1 MTEVLAGAPD
11 EVVTNAIV
19 QMVSLTPFGHTGN
32 LALITLDNGADH
44 NRPSTFGAASL
55 TSLSNAIDE
64 AQKSDAVAIAV
75 TGKPFIFAA
84 GADLSAM
91 SFLKDK
97 SQAIAIGDLGHDVFL
112 KLHESKK
119 PTFAFINGLA
129 LGGGLEVGLNCHY
142 RTLAS
147 TAFTGLPE
155 CFLGLVPGW
164 GGATLLPKL
173 VGPENA
179 VQVIIVNALNN
190 NTMMKSKDAL
200 SLGVVDAVFEPSDFL
215 ENSVKFAANVLNG
228 KNKIERKDF
237 SKDSAAFEKA
247 IATGKAAV
255 AKKYSGAQ
263 IPSPLAALDLI
274 KAAQS
279 NSVRDGFAAETKVL
293 ADLVMSDSLRA
304 SLYSFNLIQK
314 KRKKVEG
321 APKPALARKVTK
333 VGVVGAGLMASQ
345 LALLML
351 RNLKVPVVITDIDQ
365 ERVDKGLSWIK
376 SEIQKLVDKKR
387 LGSEAATR
395 LLSNISGSVDK
406 KVFANCD
413 FVIEAIFEELALKQ
427 KLFKELE
434 AIITPECV
442 LATNTSSL
450 SVEAMSE
457 GLKNPERVVGF
468 HFFNPVAVMPLLE
481 VARTTKTDDATTAT
495 AINVGKELKKTMV
508 IVKDAPAFVVNRL
521 LTRFMGEVT
530 DAMDEGTP
538 YEVADAAMAPLGF
551 PMSSLELLGLV
562 GPGVALHVSET
573 LNKNLGPRYKVSPTM
588 QRFVK
593 EGVKTFYVKDANGLN
608 IVNPAALAALEKGN
622 SASTADQV
630 RKRALEALA
639 TEAKM
644 MLDEG
649 VVATPQEI
657 DICMLLGSGWPM
669 HLGGIL
675 PYLDR
680 EGISEAV
687 CGVRFHPKSLNNSE
701 IVLAMPPCL
710 IPSSNTTTFLYRC
723 AIVIKALGSGLTH
736 LGSMTVTPTPSR

>member
-1 MTEVLAGAPD
+1 MSEVLAGAPD
-11 EVVTNAIV
+11 EVVTNAIL
-19 QMVSLTPFGHTGN
+19 QMVSLAPFGHTGN

-44 NRPSTFGAASL
+44 NRPNTFGPASL
-55 TSLSNAIDE
+55 AALSNAIDE
-64 AQKSDAVAIAV
+64 AQKSEAVAIAV

-97 SQAIAIGDLGHDVFL
+97 SQAIAIGDLGHDVFI
-112 KLHESKK
+112 KLYESKK

-215 ENSVKFAANVLNG
+215 ENSVKFAANVLSG
-228 KNKIERKDF
+228 KTKIERKDF
-237 SKDSAAFEKA
+237 SKDNAGFEKA

-263 IPSPLAALDLI
+263 IPSPLAALELI

-321 APKPALARKVTK
+321 APKPALARKVSK

-365 ERVDKGLSWIK
+365 ERVDKGLAWIK

-387 LGSEAATR
+387 LSTESASR
-395 LLSNISGSVDK
+395 LNSNISGSVDK

-457 GLKNPERVVGF
+457 GLKNPERVIGF

-530 DAMDEGTP
+530 DAIDEGTP
-538 YEVADAAMAPLGF
+538 YEIADAAMAPLGF

-593 EGVKTFYVKDANGLN
+593 EGVKTFYVKDANGVN
-608 IVNPAALAALEKGN
+608 TVNPAALAALEKGN
-622 SASTADQV
+622 KPSTAEQV

-687 CGVRFHPKSLNNSE
+687 CGVRFHPKGVASL
-701 IVLAMPPCL
+701 P
-710 IPSSNTTTFLYRC
+710 
-723 AIVIKALGSGLTH
+723 
-736 LGSMTVTPTPSR
+736 